1 MIVNGYKIEPGAD
14 LSGVNL
20 FRANLF
26 RANLFRAK
34 VYGYVLTREKQHVW

>member
-26 RANLFRAK
+26 RAK